1 MERESFI
8 FYRSFYDSI
17 KGLGDAEFAECM
29 RFLCEYGLNGA
40 EQTGGTLAEVV
51 LKMAKPQIDAN
62 NQRRANG
69 AKGGRPKAS
78 PSAQEQAVSDRKTDG
93 SETENHRLRDAKPNV
108 NANAN
113 ANVNVNDNG
122 NENVNVNVS
131 DKQDKPARPRTFK
144 PPSLEEVQEYCKSRQ
159 SSVNAERFMDYY
171 TANGWKVGKN
181 SMKDWKAAVRNW
193 ERQEAERS
201 ENVSGYCRQG
211 ASNQKGVSG
220 RAGSESTDAGSEK
233 YDGTVL

>member
-78 PSAQEQAVSDRKTDG
+78 PSEGEQAVSDRKTDG

-108 NANAN
+108 NAN

-131 DKQDKPARPRTFK
+131 DKQDKPARPRTFN

>member
-78 PSAQEQAVSDRKTDG
+78 PRGSRRYPIGKPMVLRRKTI
-93 SETENHRLRDAKPNV
+93 
-108 NANAN
+108 
-113 ANVNVNDNG
+113 
-122 NENVNVNVS
+122 
-131 DKQDKPARPRTFK
+131 
-144 PPSLEEVQEYCKSRQ
+144 
-159 SSVNAERFMDYY
+159 
-171 TANGWKVGKN
+171 
-181 SMKDWKAAVRNW
+181 
-193 ERQEAERS
+193 
-201 ENVSGYCRQG
+201 GYGMQ
-211 ASNQKGVSG
+211 N
-220 RAGSESTDAGSEK
+220 
-233 YDGTVL
+233 LM

>member
-1 MERESFI
+1 MERDSFV

-17 KGLGDAEFAECM
+17 RGLGDAEFAECM
-29 RFLCEYGLNGA
+29 RFLCEYALNDR
-40 EQTGGTLAEVV
+40 ELEGGTLAEVV

-62 NQRRANG
+62 NQRRSNG
-69 AKGGRPKAS
+69 AKGGRPKTS
-78 PSAQEQAVSDRKTDG
+78 GFESG
-93 SETENHRLRDAKPNV
+93 NHRLRDAKPNV

>member
-1 MERESFI
+1 MKTEKS
-8 FYRSFYDSI
+8 
-17 KGLGDAEFAECM
+17 
-29 RFLCEYGLNGA
+29 
-40 EQTGGTLAEVV
+40 
-51 LKMAKPQIDAN
+51 
-62 NQRRANG
+62 
-69 AKGGRPKAS
+69 GGRPK
-78 PSAQEQAVSDRKTDG
+78 K
-93 SETENHRLRDAKPNV
+93 ETSGFESGNHRLRDAKPNV

-113 ANVNVNDNG
+113 ANANANVNDNG